1 MKTARTA
8 TTTPSAHR
16 PRMRR
21 ALLPAALL
29 AGLGLLAPAA
39 VAAPAAA
46 PARVAAP
53 TAAADPGPVP
63 DLVCRL
69 EAEVNFSPPLGL
81 LTREAQVTGHIG
93 YRDCRSP
100 DGAAPEL
107 TDIVFH
113 VFGTGRFGAV
123 PVPTFSVEGTGR
135 GIWNI
140 GEEGSLYFKGELK
153 KGSPVPDRTV
163 TSGPLAGDGINGLQI
178 PVPRF
183 DKIDPN
189 GVAGFDVVGQVC
201 FWNGEKGRCT
211 AY

>member
-1 MKTARTA
+1 MIRQGGHPQMKTVPKPSRTA
-8 TTTPSAHR
+8 RRSR
-16 PRMRR
+16 LGR
-21 ALLPAALL
+21 ALLPAVLL
-29 AGLGLLAPAA
+29 AGLGLLAPGGQ
-39 VAAPAAA
+39 AAA
-46 PARVAAP
+46 Q
-53 TAAADPGPVP
+53 AADPAPVP

-69 EAEVNFSPPLGL
+69 DAEVNFSPPLGVL
-81 LTREAQVTGHIG
+81 VREAQVTGYIG

-113 VFGTGRFGAV
+113 VQGTGRFGAL
-123 PVPTFSVEGTGR
+123 PVPTFSVEGTGS
-135 GIWNI
+135 GVWNT
-140 GEEGSLYFKGELK
+140 GEGGSLYFNGELK